1 MKENIFFQSNH
12 SFKEMVKGATD
23 MSTKLN
29 KSARK
34 SHFGQGMT
42 EYIIIVAVIAI
53 AAIGAFG
60 YFGQIVET
68 QIAGV
73 GQELGGNSGADA
85 RTAAGDLGQASQDMA
100 AEANNSMTNY
110 HDNDS
115 EAAPGGG

>member
-1 MKENIFFQSNH
+1 
-12 SFKEMVKGATD
+12 
-23 MSTKLN
+23 MSIKLN

-85 RTAAGDLGQASQDMA
+85 RTAAGGLGQASQDMA

-115 EAAPGGG
+115 EAAPLGN